1 MTIMKTRIRLMVLA
15 AALLGVAG
23 PASGAAPKAASKAAP
38 KAAPRTVYD
47 FSAVTIDGEKQSLG
61 AYKGKALLIVNT
73 ASKCGFTPQY
83 EGLERLY
90 QKYRDRGFEV
100 LAFPEN
106 DFMHQEP
113 GSNAEIKEFCS
124 TKYHTSFPL
133 FSKISVKGKAM
144 HPLYGY
150 LTREPKFRGKI
161 TWNFNK
167 FLVDPNGKVIARFGS
182 NVEPLSKELTD
193 KLETILPPKS

>member
-1 MTIMKTRIRLMVLA
+1 MKTRTRIIAVA

-23 PASGAAPKAASKAAP
+23 SSVSAATKPAHHAAAAAKPAA
-38 KAAPRTVYD
+38 RTVYD
-47 FSAVTIDGEKQSLG
+47 FSAATIDGEKQSLDV
-61 AYKGKALLIVNT
+61 YQGKALLIVNT

-83 EGLERLY
+83 EGLEALY
-90 QKYRDRGFEV
+90 KKYRDRGFEV

-113 GSNAEIKEFCS
+113 GSDAEIKEFCT

-133 FSKISVKGKAM
+133 FSKISVKGAKM
-144 HPLYGY
+144 HPLYAY
-150 LTREPKFRGKI
+150 LTRETRFKGKI

-167 FLVDPNGKVIARFGS
+167 FLVDPNGKVVARFGS
-182 NVEPLSKELTD
+182 NVEPLSKELTG
-193 KLETILPPKS
+193 KLEAILPAKG

>member
-1 MTIMKTRIRLMVLA
+1 MGDPIMKMRTRFMALTAAVLG
-15 AALLGVAG
+15 LAG
-23 PASGAAPKAASKAAP
+23 TTAASHAAKP
-38 KAAPRTVYD
+38 TSRTVYD
-47 FSAVTIDGEKQSLG
+47 FSAVTIDGEKQPLS

-83 EGLERLY
+83 EGLESLY
-90 QKYRDRGFEV
+90 EKYRDRGFEV
-100 LAFPEN
+100 LGFPEN

-133 FSKISVKGKAM
+133 FSKISVKGRTM
-144 HPLYGY
+144 HPLYAY
-150 LTREPKFRGKI
+150 LTRESRFKGKI

-167 FLVDPNGKVIARFGS
+167 FLVDPNGKVVARFGS
-182 NVEPLSKELTD
+182 NVEPLSKELTG
-193 KLETILPPKS
+193 KLEAVLPAKS